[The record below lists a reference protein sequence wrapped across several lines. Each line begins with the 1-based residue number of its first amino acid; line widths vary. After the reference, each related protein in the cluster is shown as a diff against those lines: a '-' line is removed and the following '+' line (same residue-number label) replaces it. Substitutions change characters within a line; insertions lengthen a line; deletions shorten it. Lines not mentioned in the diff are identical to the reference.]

1 MLILIKASDQT
12 SPNSRRGQKK
22 QKTNSIY
29 NGISGRITWPT
40 SMGIV
45 VVAIFEKK
53 KKEKEEESS
62 SAFPKKY
69 GRFIP
74 GRMMLGDLYKTKI
87 GKAKSSLNWLPN
99 HLYFAKFIVSHD

>member
-1 MLILIKASDQT
+1 MLISVKASDQT
-12 SPNSRRGQKK
+12 SPNSRRGQKEK
-22 QKTNSIY
+22 QILSL
-29 NGISGRITWPT
+29 NGISGRITWPA

-62 SAFPKKY
+62 SAFHKKY
-69 GRFIP
+69 GGFIT
-74 GRMMLGDLYKTKI
+74 GRVMLGDLYKTNR
-87 GKAKSSLNWLPN
+87 GKAKSSLKWLPN

>member
-1 MLILIKASDQT
+1 MLILVKASDQT
-12 SPNSRRGQKK
+12 SLNSRRGQKEK
-22 QKTNSIY
+22 QILSH

-45 VVAIFEKK
+45 VVAIFGKRK

-62 SAFPKKY
+62 LAFHKKY
-69 GRFIP
+69 GGFIP
-74 GRMMLGDLYKTKI
+74 ARVMLGDLYKTNI
-87 GKAKSSLNWLPN
+87 GKAKSSLKWLPN